1 MLAIVVAPELFFLF
15 SDGEQ
20 YVAYAPRTGERYSDK
35 SFIRVASMCFPE
47 DSVQPELVLR
57 ELLFAYGNN
66 VVVAVREGKNQYRF
80 FAGPDISHLREVA

>member
-1 MLAIVVAPELFFLF
+1 MVIIYSDTLWLLYK
-15 SDGEQ
+15 DGEQ

-35 SFIRVASMCFPE
+35 SFQQVASMCFPE

-57 ELLFAYGNN
+57 ELLFEYSHN
-66 VVVAVREGKNQYRF
+66 VVVAVREGKDKYRF